1 MRRALAVALVALF
14 ALPGFAGGAV
24 LDATTIASPPVPT
37 RETMPLFAA
46 GGSAV
51 TNGVFFPGTAI
62 YDGYELQGVPYE
74 IAKGTD
80 IEFYTTDSSV
90 TLGNGHQIR
99 SFKNRRNG
107 RPLFMSKFLV
117 GPGSTLMITS
127 HLKPGRGELDDG
139 SYGYF
144 CSVHNQ
150 QFGILKIVR

>member
-1 MRRALAVALVALF
+1 MRRALLVALI
-14 ALPGFAGGAV
+14 ALLAVPGLAGGAV
-24 LDATTIASPPVPT
+24 LDATAIAALPVPT
-37 RETMPLFAA
+37 RETAPLFAA
-46 GGSAV
+46 GGSAL
-51 TNGVFFPGTAI
+51 TNGFFFPGTAV

-99 SFKNRRNG
+99 SFKNRKNG

-127 HLKPGRGELDDG
+127 HLKPGRGELPDG

-144 CSVHNQ
+144 CSVHSN
-150 QFGILKIVR
+150 QFGMLKVVP